1 MAINFNEELIR
12 VEYVIGEETVAESIT
27 GTITIPDEKPPAE
40 RIIDVKEFG
49 INNLQT
55 TIEEGGVDI
64 TGDIEVGVTYVGVV
78 EETEPQQPVHFV
90 HGTLNL
96 ANFVD
101 IPEAEPGMNVFVDI
115 TVRRVSFDQ
124 IDIPPLEPGEDF
136 PGVRTL
142 EVTVV
147 IQKFVKVT
155 EYRQITVITEV
166 TGIPEENVTEEL
178 LRIEDVI
185 GENTV
190 TVVVSGELTPP
201 PELGK
206 PPIERILSTTAE
218 LEGEVATEITED
230 GVIIDGEIFGGV
242 MYVGIVEE
250 GEPQQ
255 PVHFLEDTFTFSETV
270 DVPGAE
276 EGMSAHTNLSIQ
288 KVSFDEIF
296 DEDGNIVT
304 VEVDVVLRMFVK
316 ITEPKQVR
324 VVTDIISDQVEL
336 ERELLRVE
344 DVVGE
349 DTIHE
354 TTTQRLLIP
363 EADPIKPP
371 ATRIIES
378 EARIVDRDITVEP
391 GGVLIDMVIEGSIIY
406 VGAVEDTEPQQPVH
420 FYHDTFPYDN
430 FVDIPGAEPGM
441 NAHVE
446 VEVTKSSA
454 ELVNLN
460 TAGNTRQVDITVV
473 IRKFAKVTEFRQ
485 LEIVTDIIV
494 VSPAADGE
502 CPPSYVV
509 YVVQAGD
516 TLYKISRRYRTTVDA
531 LIQANPDID
540 SNNLRIGQK
549 ICVPSGIISPRG

>member
-1 MAINFNEELIR
+1 LAINFNEELIR
-12 VEYVIGEETVAESIT
+12 VEYVIGEETVTESIT
-27 GTITIPDEKPPAE
+27 GTITIPEEKPPAE

-64 TGDIEVGVTYVGVV
+64 TGDIEVGVTYVGIVP
-78 EETEPQQPVHFV
+78 ETEPQQPVHFV
-90 HGTLNL
+90 EGTLPL

-101 IPEAEPGMNVFVDI
+101 IPEAEPGMNVFVDV

-124 IDIPPLEPGEDF
+124 IRIPPLDPDEEF
-136 PGVRTL
+136 PGVRTI

-206 PPIERILSTTAE
+206 PPIERILSATAE
-218 LEGEVATEITED
+218 LEGEVETEIVED
-230 GVIIDGEIFGGV
+230 GVIIDGTIFGGV

-276 EGMSAHTNLSIQ
+276 EGMSAHTNLTIQ
-288 KVSFDEIF
+288 KISYDVIF
-296 DEDGNIVT
+296 DENGDILT
-304 VEVDVVLRMFVK
+304 VEIDVILRMFVK
-316 ITEPKQVR
+316 VTEPKQVT

-349 DTIHE
+349 DTVHE

-363 EADPIKPP
+363 EIKPP
-371 ATRIIES
+371 AQRIIEAQ
-378 EARIVDRDITVEP
+378 ARIVERDVTIEP
-391 GGVLIDMVIEGSIIY
+391 GGVLLDMVIEGSIVY
-406 VGAVEDTEPQQPVH
+406 VGAVVDTEPQQPVH
-420 FYHDTFPYDN
+420 FYESTFPYDN
-430 FVDIPGAEPGM
+430 FIDIPGAEPGM
-441 NAHVE
+441 NTHVE

-460 TAGNTRQVDITVV
+460 EAGNTRQVDITVV

-485 LEIVTDIIV
+485 LEIVTDLII

-531 LIQANPDID
+531 LIQANPDINP
-540 SNNLRIGQK
+540 NNLQIGQK
-549 ICVPSGIISPRG
+549 ICVPNDIMGPTRPRG

>member
-1 MAINFNEELIR
+1 LAINFNEELIR
-12 VEYVIGEETVAESIT
+12 VEYVIGEETVSESIT
-27 GTITIPDEKPPAE
+27 GTITIPEEKPPAE

-78 EETEPQQPVHFV
+78 PETEPQQPVHFV
-90 HGTLNL
+90 HGTLSL

-115 TVRRVSFDQ
+115 TVRRISFDQ
-124 IDIPPLEPGEDF
+124 IDIPPLEPEEDF
-136 PGVRTL
+136 PGVRTI

-155 EYRQITVITEV
+155 EYRQITVITDV

-190 TVVVSGELTPP
+190 TVVVSGELIPP

-206 PPIERILSTTAE
+206 PPIERVLSATAE
-218 LEGEVATEITED
+218 LEGEVETEIIED
-230 GVIIDGEIFGGV
+230 GVIIDGTIFGGV

-276 EGMSAHTNLSIQ
+276 EGMSAHTNLTIQ
-288 KVSFDEIF
+288 KISYDVIYDENGDIL
-296 DEDGNIVT
+296 T
-304 VEVDVVLRMFVK
+304 VEVDVILRMFVK
-316 ITEPKQVR
+316 VTEPKQIT

-336 ERELLRVE
+336 DRELLRVE

-349 DTIHE
+349 DTVHE

-363 EADPIKPP
+363 EIKPP
-371 ATRIIES
+371 AQRIIES
-378 EARIVDRDITVEP
+378 QARIVEREATIEP
-391 GGVLIDMVIEGSIIY
+391 GGVLLDMLIEGSIVY
-406 VGAVEDTEPQQPVH
+406 VGDVVDTEPQQPVH

-430 FVDIPGAEPGM
+430 FIDIPGAEPGM
-441 NAHVE
+441 NTHVE

-460 TAGNTRQVDITVV
+460 DAGNTKQVDITVV

-485 LEIVTDIIV
+485 LEIVTDLII

-540 SNNLRIGQK
+540 PNNLQIGQK
-549 ICVPSGIISPRG
+549 ICVPRGIISPKG

>member
-12 VEYVIGEETVAESIT
+12 VEYVIGEETVTESIT
-27 GTITIPDEKPPAE
+27 GTITIPEEKPPAE
-40 RIIDVKEFG
+40 RIIDVRDFG

-64 TGDIEVGVTYVGVV
+64 TGDIEVGVTYVGIVD
-78 EETEPQQPVHFV
+78 ETEPQQPVHFV
-90 HGTLNL
+90 EGRLAL

-115 TVRRVSFDQ
+115 NVRRISFDQ
-124 IDIPPLEPGEDF
+124 IDIPVLEPDEDF

-142 EVTVV
+142 EITVV
-147 IQKFVKVT
+147 VQKFVKVT
-155 EYRQITVITEV
+155 EYRQITVITDV
-166 TGIPEENVTEEL
+166 TDIPEENVTEEL

-190 TVVVSGELTPP
+190 TVIVTGKLSPP

-206 PPIERILSTTAE
+206 PPIERILSATAE
-218 LEGEVATEITED
+218 LEGEAETEITED
-230 GVIIDGEIFGGV
+230 GVIIDGTIFGGV

-255 PVHFLEDTFTFSETV
+255 PVHFLEDTFNFSESV

-276 EGMSAHTNLSIQ
+276 EGMNVHTNLTIQ
-288 KVSFDEIF
+288 KVSYDEIY
-296 DEDGNIVT
+296 DEEGDVLT
-304 VEVDVVLRMFVK
+304 VEIDVVLRMFVK
-316 ITEPKQVR
+316 VTEPKQVT

-349 DTIHE
+349 DTVHE

-363 EADPIKPP
+363 EADPLKPP
-371 ATRIIES
+371 AQRIIETQ
-378 EARIVDRDITVEP
+378 ARIVERDVTIEP
-391 GGVLIDMVIEGSIIY
+391 GGVLIDMLIEGSIVY
-406 VGAVEDTEPQQPVH
+406 VGAVAEDQPQQPVH
-420 FYHDTFPYDN
+420 FYHDTFPFDN

-441 NAHVE
+441 NTHVE
-446 VEVTKSSA
+446 VEVTKASA

-473 IRKFAKVTEFRQ
+473 IRKFVKVTEFRQ
-485 LEIVTDIIV
+485 LEIVTDLII

-516 TLYKISRRYRTTVDA
+516 TLYKISRRYRTTIDA
-531 LIQANPDID
+531 LIQANPGID
-540 SNNLRIGQK
+540 PNNLQIGQK
-549 ICVPSGIISPRG
+549 ICVPRGIISPRG

>member
-1 MAINFNEELIR
+1 MAVNFNEELIR
-12 VEYVIGEETVAESIT
+12 VEYVIGEETVTESIT

-64 TGDIEVGVTYVGVV
+64 TGDIEVGVTYVGIV

-90 HGTLNL
+90 HDTLRVS
-96 ANFVD
+96 NFVD

-124 IDIPPLEPGEDF
+124 IDIPPLEPDEDF
-136 PGVRTL
+136 PGVTTL

-155 EYRQITVITEV
+155 EYRQITVITEI
-166 TGIPEENVTEEL
+166 TGVPEENVREEL

-201 PELGK
+201 PELEK
-206 PPIERILSTTAE
+206 PPIERILSATAE
-218 LEGEVATEITED
+218 LEGEVETDITED
-230 GVIIDGEIFGGV
+230 GVIIDGEIFAGV

-250 GEPQQ
+250 DEPQQ
-255 PVHFLEDTFTFSETV
+255 PVHFLEDTFNFSETV
-270 DVPGAE
+270 DVAGAE
-276 EGMSAHTNLSIQ
+276 EGMSAHVNLAIQ
-288 KVSFDEIF
+288 KISYDEIF

-316 ITEPKQVR
+316 ITEPKQVS
-324 VVTDIISDQVEL
+324 VIVDVISDEVEL

-371 ATRIIES
+371 ATRIIDS
-378 EARIVDRDITVEP
+378 QARIVDRDVTVES
-391 GGVLIDMVIEGSIIY
+391 GGVLLDMVIEGSIIY

-430 FVDIPGAEPGM
+430 FIDISGAEPGM

-454 ELVNLN
+454 ELVNIN
-460 TAGNTRQVDITVV
+460 AAGNTRQVDITVV

-485 LEIVTDIIV
+485 LEIITDIIV

-531 LIQANPDID
+531 LIQANPDINP
-540 SNNLRIGQK
+540 NNLQVGQK
-549 ICVPSGIISPRG
+549 ICVPSEIISPRG